1 AARRRDLGRAAA
13 ARGVRIIEDD
23 PYSLFL
29 DDAPP
34 ALASLAPASVFYIAT
49 LAKTLTPGLRTAFV
63 LSPDEDGRCNVL
75 AAMRAFAVMAA
86 PLMGV
91 LTTQWIASGTA
102 RQILDGVRAEAHAR
116 QQLARRLLPGPFPAA
131 AAGIHL
137 WQPLPSLW
145 TAVDLERVARDE
157 GLSVT
162 SSDAF
167 HQGLGA
173 PNAIRISLG
182 SIPGREALAQALER
196 LAGLVRR
203 RPRGLRDVIV

>member
-1 AARRRDLGRAAA
+1 
-13 ARGVRIIEDD
+13 
-23 PYSLFL
+23 
-29 DDAPP
+29 
-34 ALASLAPASVFYIAT
+34 
-49 LAKTLTPGLRTAFV
+49 
-63 LSPDEDGRCNVL
+63 
-75 AAMRAFAVMAA
+75 MRSFAVMAA

-102 RQILDGVRAEAHAR
+102 RQILDGVRAEAQAR
-116 QQLARRLLPGPFPAA
+116 QQLARRLLPGPFPEAE
-131 AAGIHL
+131 AGIHL
-137 WQPLPSLW
+137 WQPLPDRW

-162 SSDAF
+162 SSEAF
-167 HQGLGA
+167 HLGMGA

-182 SIPGREALAQALER
+182 SIPERAALAQALER